1 MLFPDFSLIFWIHF
15 FQLWKKQTPTFEP
28 KMLTLLIILV
38 SLTLILVAIIKFD
51 IHPFLALFVGAII
64 YGLMMGM
71 EPELIIKSIS
81 EGFGGVLGS
90 VGLLILLGV
99 ILGTFLEKT
108 GGAMVIAEKVLR
120 WVGEK
125 SVNLSL
131 MLSSWILSIP
141 VFGDSTI
148 IMMNPIAKSLSAK
161 STLSYAATIVAV
173 SLGAMASHSLVP
185 PTPGPIATAG
195 ILGADLGQV
204 IFYGGLVSLITLIPL
219 LFFVQKWV
227 SKIPL
232 RPVIAANEKTIAK
245 SDRPSFFSSLLPVLI
260 PLTLIILASI
270 ANYPSKPLGEG
281 AFIKAIQFLGTPVI
295 ALLIG
300 AVLSFTLPKKFN
312 RKLLS
317 ASGWVGEAILLSAP
331 VILITGAG
339 AVFGKML
346 QNSGVGDLVTST
358 MSDANWGI
366 FLPFLIAFGLKTAQ
380 GSTTVAMIT
389 TASIVAPILGPLGLD
404 SEIMKVF
411 TCVAIGAGALGI
423 SHANDSGFWVVT
435 QLSGMTTKQGNLS
448 HSLGT
453 LIAGITAIMT
463 VYFLTLIVG

>member
-1 MLFPDFSLIFWIHF
+1 
-15 FQLWKKQTPTFEP
+15 
-28 KMLTLLIILV
+28 MLTLLIILIA
-38 SLTLILVAIIKFD
+38 LAIILIAIIKFD
-51 IHPFLALFVGAII
+51 IHPFLALFIGAIL
-64 YGLMMGM
+64 YGLMMRM
-71 EPELIIKSIS
+71 PSELILKSVS
-81 EGFGGVLGS
+81 EGFGGVMGS
-90 VGLLILLGV
+90 VGLLILLGI

-108 GGAMVIAEKVLR
+108 GGAMVIAEKVLK

-131 MLSSWILSIP
+131 MLSSWVLSIP

-148 IMMNPIAKSLSAK
+148 IMMNPIAKSLSSK
-161 STLSYAATIVAV
+161 SNLSYASTIIAV

-195 ILGADLGQV
+195 ILGADLGRV
-204 IFYGGLVSLITLIPL
+204 IFYGGIVSLLTLIPL
-219 LFFVQKWV
+219 QIFVQKWV

-232 RPVIAANEKTIAK
+232 RPQPIVEEDALAK
-245 SDRPSFFSSLLPVLI
+245 KQRPKFFSALLPVLV
-260 PLTLIILASI
+260 PLILIILASI
-270 ANYPSKPLGEG
+270 ANYPTQPFGNSELVQV
-281 AFIKAIQFLGTPVI
+281 IQFIGTPVI

-300 AVLSFTLPKKFN
+300 AILSFTLPKKFD

-317 ASGWVGEAILLSAP
+317 SSGWIGEAILLAAP

-346 QNSGVGDLVTST
+346 QNSGVGELVTSS

-366 FLPFLIAFGLKTAQ
+366 FLPFLIAFALKTAQ

-389 TASIVAPILGPLGLD
+389 TASIIAPILGPLGLD
-404 SEIMKVF
+404 SETMKVF
-411 TCVAIGAGALGI
+411 TTVAIGAGALAI

-435 QLSGMTTKQGNLS
+435 QLSGMSTKQGNLS

-453 LIAGITAIMT
+453 IIAGVTAI
-463 VYFLTLIVG
+463 VLIYILTLILG

>member
-1 MLFPDFSLIFWIHF
+1 MI
-15 FQLWKKQTPTFEP
+15 TF
-28 KMLTLLIILV
+28 LIILIA
-38 SLTLILVAIIKFD
+38 LALILTAIIKFD

-71 EPELIIKSIS
+71 TPDLIIKSIS
-81 EGFGGVLGS
+81 EGFGGVMGS

-108 GGAMVIAEKVLR
+108 GGAMVIAEKTLK

-131 MLSSWILSIP
+131 MLSGWLLSVP

-148 IMMNPIAKSLSAK
+148 IMLNPIAKSLSSK
-161 STLSYAATIVAV
+161 SGISYAATIVAV

-195 ILGADLGQV
+195 ILGADLGLV

-219 LFFVQKWV
+219 YIFVQKWV
-227 SKIPL
+227 TKIPL
-232 RPVIAANEKTIAK
+232 KPVLVADEKEIRK
-245 SDRPSFFSSLLPVLI
+245 EDRPKFISSLMPILI
-260 PLTLIILASI
+260 PLSLIIIASI
-270 ANYPSKPLGEG
+270 ADYPTLPLGEG
-281 AFIKAIQFLGTPVI
+281 KFIQTLQFLGTPVI

-300 AVLSFTLPKKFN
+300 AILSFTLPKKFD

-317 ASGWVGEAILLSAP
+317 SSGWIGESILLAAP

-339 AVFGKML
+339 SVFGKML
-346 QNSGVGDLVTST
+346 QNSGVGDLVTSS

-389 TASIVAPILGPLGLD
+389 TASIIAPILVPLGLD
-404 SEIMKVF
+404 SETMKVF
-411 TCVAIGAGALGI
+411 TTVAIGAGALAI

-435 QLSGMTTKQGNLS
+435 QLSGMTTKQGNMS
-448 HSLGT
+448 HSIGT
-453 LIAGITAIMT
+453 IIAGVTAISV
-463 VYFLTLIVG
+463 VYVLTLVVG

>member
-1 MLFPDFSLIFWIHF
+1 
-15 FQLWKKQTPTFEP
+15 
-28 KMLTLLIILV
+28 MLTLLIILAA
-38 SLTLILVAIIKFD
+38 LAMILIAIIKFD
-51 IHPFLALFVGAII
+51 IHPFLALFIGAIL

-71 EPELIIKSIS
+71 DTTLIVKSIS
-81 EGFGGVLGS
+81 EGFGGVMGS

-108 GGAMVIAEKVLR
+108 GGALVIAEKVLK

-131 MLSSWILSIP
+131 MLSSWVLSIP

-148 IMMNPIAKSLSAK
+148 IMMNPIAKSLASK
-161 STLSYAATIVAV
+161 SSLSYASTIIAV

-195 ILGADLGQV
+195 ILGADLGLV
-204 IFYGGLVSLITLIPL
+204 IFYGGLVSLLTLIPL
-219 LFFVQKWV
+219 LIFVQKV
-227 SKIPL
+227 VTKIPL
-232 RPVIAANEKTIAK
+232 KPAVIADEKTIPTA
-245 SDRPSFFSSLLPVLI
+245 DRPKFTSALLPILVPLI
-260 PLTLIILASI
+260 LIIVASI
-270 ANYPSKPLGEG
+270 ANYPTKPMGEG
-281 AFIKAIQFLGTPVI
+281 NFIKAIQFLGTPVI

-300 AVLSFTLPKKFN
+300 AVLSFTLPKKFD

-317 ASGWVGEAILLSAP
+317 SSGWIGEAILLSAP

-389 TASIVAPILGPLGLD
+389 TASIVAPMLGPLGLD
-404 SEIMKVF
+404 SEMMKVF

-435 QLSGMTTKQGNLS
+435 QLSGMTTKQGNKS

-453 LIAGITAIMT
+453 LIAGVTAILL
-463 VYFLTLIVG
+463 VFVLSLVVG

>member
-1 MLFPDFSLIFWIHF
+1 
-15 FQLWKKQTPTFEP
+15 
-28 KMLTLLIILV
+28 MLTLLIIGIALA
-38 SLTLILVAIIKFD
+38 LILIAIIKFD

-64 YGLMMGM
+64 YGLMMRM
-71 EPELIIKSIS
+71 SPDLIIKSIS
-81 EGFGGVLGS
+81 DGFGGVLGS

-108 GGAMVIAEKVLR
+108 GGAMVIAEKVLK

-131 MLSSWILSIP
+131 MLSGWILSIP

-148 IMMNPIAKSLSAK
+148 IMLNPIAKSLSTK
-161 STLSYAATIVAV
+161 SGISYAATIVAV

-204 IFYGGLVSLITLIPL
+204 IFYGGLVSLLTLIPL
-219 LFFVQKWV
+219 YIFVQKWV
-227 SKIPL
+227 TKIPL
-232 RPVIAANEKTIAK
+232 KPVLVANEKEIK
-245 SDRPSFFSSLLPVLI
+245 KEDRPKFISSLVPILV
-260 PLTLIILASI
+260 PLTLIIIASI
-270 ANYPSKPLGEG
+270 ANYPTKPLGESG
-281 AFIKAIQFLGTPVI
+281 LINVIQFLGTPVI

-300 AVLSFTLPKKFN
+300 AILSFTLPKKFD

-317 ASGWVGEAILLSAP
+317 SSGWIGEAILLAAP

-358 MSDANWGI
+358 MSDATWGI

-389 TASIVAPILGPLGLD
+389 TASIIAPILGPLGLD
-404 SEIMKVF
+404 SETMKVF
-411 TCVAIGAGALGI
+411 TTIAIGAGALGI

-435 QLSGMTTKQGNLS
+435 QLSGMSTKQGNLS

-453 LIAGITAIMT
+453 MIAGTTAIT
-463 VYFLTLIVG
+463 LVYILSLVVG

>member
-1 MLFPDFSLIFWIHF
+1 MF
-15 FQLWKKQTPTFEP
+15 
-28 KMLTLLIILV
+28 TLLIILAA
-38 SLTLILVAIIKFD
+38 LALILVAIIKFD

-71 EPELIIKSIS
+71 EPEVIVKSIS
-81 EGFGGVLGS
+81 EGFGGVMGS

-108 GGAMVIAEKVLR
+108 GGAMVIAEKVLN

-148 IMMNPIAKSLSAK
+148 IMMNPIAKSLSSR

-204 IFYGGLVSLITLIPL
+204 IFYGGIVSLITLIPL
-219 LFFVQKWV
+219 YIFVQKWV
-227 SKIPL
+227 TKIPL
-232 RPVIAANEKTIAK
+232 RPFIVADEKQLK
-245 SDRPSFFSSLLPVLI
+245 KEDRPSFTSSLLPILI

-281 AFIKAIQFLGTPVI
+281 ALIKVILFLGTPVI

-300 AVLSFTLPKKFN
+300 ALLSFTLPKKFD

-317 ASGWVGEAILLSAP
+317 SSGWIGESILLAAP

-346 QNSGVGDLVTST
+346 QNSGVGDLVTSS

-389 TASIVAPILGPLGLD
+389 TASIIAPIMGPLGLD
-404 SEIMKVF
+404 SETMKVF
-411 TCVAIGAGALGI
+411 TTVAIGAGALAI

-453 LIAGITAIMT
+453 VIAGVTSILV
-463 VYFLTLIVG
+463 VYVLSLVIG

>member
-1 MLFPDFSLIFWIHF
+1 
-15 FQLWKKQTPTFEP
+15 
-28 KMLTLLIILV
+28 MLTLLIILV
-38 SLTLILVAIIKFD
+38 ALALILLAIIKFD

-64 YGLMMGM
+64 YGLMMRM
-71 EPELIIKSIS
+71 PTDLIVKSIAD
-81 EGFGGVLGS
+81 GFGGVMGS

-99 ILGTFLEKT
+99 IMGTFLEKT
-108 GGAMVIAEKVLR
+108 GGAIVIADRILK
-120 WVGEK
+120 WIGEK
-125 SVNLSL
+125 SVNLSM
-131 MLSSWILSIP
+131 MLSGWILSIP

-161 STLSYAATIVAV
+161 SGISYAATIVAL
-173 SLGAMASHSLVP
+173 SLGAMASHALVP

-204 IFYGGLVSLITLIPL
+204 IFYGAFVSLFTLIPL
-219 LFFVQKWV
+219 YFFVNNFV
-227 SKIPL
+227 VKIPL
-232 RPVIAANEKTIAK
+232 EPQMIVGEKELVKKELPT
-245 SDRPSFFSSLLPVLI
+245 FFKSLLPVLV
-260 PLTLIILASI
+260 PLILIILASI
-270 ANYPSKPLGEG
+270 ANYPTKPLGESG
-281 AFIKAIQFLGTPVI
+281 LTKAIQFIGSPVI

-300 AVLSFTLPKKFN
+300 AILSFTLPKKFD

-317 ASGWVGEAILLSAP
+317 SSGWIGESILLAAP

-346 QNSGVGDLVTST
+346 QNSGVGDLVTSS

-366 FLPFLIAFGLKTAQ
+366 FLPFLIAFALKTAQ

-389 TASIVAPILGPLGLD
+389 TASIIAPILGPLGLD

-411 TCVAIGAGALGI
+411 TALAIGAGSLCI

-435 QLSGMTTKQGNLS
+435 QLSGMSIKQGNMS

-453 LIAGITAIMT
+453 LIAGTTAILMIF
-463 VYFLTLIVG
+463 VLSLVVG

>member
-1 MLFPDFSLIFWIHF
+1 MI
-15 FQLWKKQTPTFEP
+15 TF
-28 KMLTLLIILV
+28 LIILIALAMI
-38 SLTLILVAIIKFD
+38 LTAIIKFD
-51 IHPFLALFVGAII
+51 IHPFLALFIGAII

-71 EPELIIKSIS
+71 TPDLIIKSIS
-81 EGFGGVLGS
+81 EGFGGVMGS

-108 GGAMVIAEKVLR
+108 GGAMVIAEKTLK

-131 MLSSWILSIP
+131 MLSGWILSIP

-148 IMMNPIAKSLSAK
+148 IMLNPIAKSLSSK
-161 STLSYAATIVAV
+161 SGISYAATIVAV

-195 ILGADLGQV
+195 ILGADLGLV

-219 LFFVQKWV
+219 YIFVQKWV
-227 SKIPL
+227 TKIPL
-232 RPVIAANEKTIAK
+232 KPVLIANEKELK
-245 SDRPSFFSSLLPVLI
+245 KEDRPKFISSLIPILI
-260 PLTLIILASI
+260 PLTLIIIASI

-281 AFIKAIQFLGTPVI
+281 SLIQAIQFLGTPVI

-300 AVLSFTLPKKFN
+300 AILSFTLPKKFD

-317 ASGWVGEAILLSAP
+317 SSGWIGEAILLAAP

-389 TASIVAPILGPLGLD
+389 TASIIAPILGPLGLD
-404 SEIMKVF
+404 SETMKVF
-411 TCVAIGAGALGI
+411 TTVAIGAGALGI

-435 QLSGMTTKQGNLS
+435 QLSGMTTKQGNMS

-453 LIAGITAIMT
+453 IIAGGTAISV
-463 VYFLTLIVG
+463 VYVLTLVVG

>member
-1 MLFPDFSLIFWIHF
+1 
-15 FQLWKKQTPTFEP
+15 
-28 KMLTLLIILV
+28 MLTLLIILV
-38 SLTLILVAIIKFD
+38 ALALILIAIIKFD

-71 EPELIIKSIS
+71 SPDLIVKSIS
-81 EGFGGVLGS
+81 DGFGGVLGS

-108 GGAMVIAEKVLR
+108 GGAMVIAEKILK

-131 MLSSWILSIP
+131 MLSGWILSIP

-148 IMMNPIAKSLSAK
+148 IMLNPIAKSLSSK
-161 STLSYAATIVAV
+161 SGISYAATIVAV

-204 IFYGGLVSLITLIPL
+204 IFYGGLVSLLTLIPL
-219 LFFVQKWV
+219 YIFVQKWAT
-227 SKIPL
+227 KIPL
-232 RPVIAANEKTIAK
+232 KPVLVANEKELK
-245 SDRPSFFSSLLPVLI
+245 KEDRPKFISSLIPILV
-260 PLTLIILASI
+260 PLTLIIIASI

-281 AFIKAIQFLGTPVI
+281 SLIKAIQFLGTPVI

-300 AVLSFTLPKKFN
+300 AILSFTLPKKFD
-312 RKLLS
+312 RQLLS
-317 ASGWVGEAILLSAP
+317 SSGWVGEAILLAAP

-389 TASIVAPILGPLGLD
+389 TASIIAPILGPLGLD
-404 SEIMKVF
+404 SETMKVF
-411 TCVAIGAGALGI
+411 TTVAIGAGALGI

-435 QLSGMTTKQGNLS
+435 QLSGMSTKQGNLS
-448 HSLGT
+448 HSIGT
-453 LIAGITAIMT
+453 MIAGVTAIT
-463 VYFLTLIVG
+463 LVYILSLAVG

>member
-1 MLFPDFSLIFWIHF
+1 
-15 FQLWKKQTPTFEP
+15 
-28 KMLTLLIILV
+28 MLTLFIILAA
-38 SLTLILVAIIKFD
+38 LALILVAIIKFD

-71 EPELIIKSIS
+71 EPEVIVKSIS
-81 EGFGGVLGS
+81 EGFGGVMGS

-108 GGAMVIAEKVLR
+108 GGAMVIAEKVLK

-131 MLSSWILSIP
+131 MMSSWLLSVP

-148 IMMNPIAKSLSAK
+148 IMMNPIAKSLSSK
-161 STLSYAATIVAV
+161 SSISYAATIVAV

-204 IFYGGLVSLITLIPL
+204 IFYGGIVSLITLIPL
-219 LFFVQKWV
+219 YIFVQKWV
-227 SKIPL
+227 TKIPL
-232 RPVIAANEKTIAK
+232 RPFIVADEKQIK
-245 SDRPSFFSSLLPVLI
+245 KEDRPSFTASLLPILI

-281 AFIKAIQFLGTPVI
+281 ALIKLILFLGTPVI

-300 AVLSFTLPKKFN
+300 AVLSFTLPKKFD

-317 ASGWVGEAILLSAP
+317 STGWIGDSILLAAP

-346 QNSGVGDLVTST
+346 QNSGVGDLVTSS

-389 TASIVAPILGPLGLD
+389 TASIIAPIMGPLGLD
-404 SEIMKVF
+404 TEAMKVF
-411 TCVAIGAGALGI
+411 TTVAIGAGALAI

-453 LIAGITAIMT
+453 LIAGVTSIVT
-463 VYFLTLIVG
+463 VYLLSLLIA

>member
-1 MLFPDFSLIFWIHF
+1 
-15 FQLWKKQTPTFEP
+15 
-28 KMLTLLIILV
+28 MLTLLIILIA
-38 SLTLILVAIIKFD
+38 LAIILFAIIKFD
-51 IHPFLALFVGAII
+51 IHPFLALFVGAIL

-71 EPELIIKSIS
+71 SPDLIVKSIS

-108 GGAMVIAEKVLR
+108 GGAMVIAERVLR

-131 MLSSWILSIP
+131 MLSGWILSIP

-148 IMMNPIAKSLSAK
+148 IMLNPIAKSLSSK
-161 STLSYAATIVAV
+161 SGISYAATIVAV

-195 ILGADLGQV
+195 ILGADLGSV
-204 IFYGGLVSLITLIPL
+204 IFYGGFVSLMTLVPL
-219 LFFVQKWV
+219 YFFVNKWAI
-227 SKIPL
+227 KIPL
-232 RPVIAANEKTIAK
+232 EPKLAVDQKEISIKERPTL
-245 SDRPSFFSSLLPVLI
+245 FTSLIPILV

-270 ANYPSKPLGEG
+270 ANYPTKPFGENG
-281 AFIKAIQFLGTPVI
+281 LVISIQFLGTPVI
-295 ALLIG
+295 ALLLG
-300 AVLSFTLPKKFN
+300 ALLSFTLPKKFD

-317 ASGWVGEAILLSAP
+317 SSGWIGESILLAAP

-346 QNSGVGDLVTST
+346 QNSGIGELVTSN

-389 TASIVAPILGPLGLD
+389 TASIIAPILGPLGLD
-404 SEIMKVF
+404 SETMKVF
-411 TCVAIGAGALGI
+411 TTVAIGAGALGI

-435 QLSGMTTKQGNLS
+435 QLSGMSTKQGNLT

-453 LIAGITAIMT
+453 LTAGLTAIIL
-463 VYFLTLIVG
+463 VYVLTLLVA

>member
-1 MLFPDFSLIFWIHF
+1 
-15 FQLWKKQTPTFEP
+15 
-28 KMLTLLIILV
+28 MLTLFIILAA
-38 SLTLILVAIIKFD
+38 LALILVAIIKFD
-51 IHPFLALFVGAII
+51 IHPFLALFVGAIV

-71 EPELIIKSIS
+71 QPELIVKSIS
-81 EGFGGVLGS
+81 EGFGGVMGS

-108 GGAMVIAEKVLR
+108 GGAMVIAEKVLK

-148 IMMNPIAKSLSAK
+148 IMMNPIAKSLSAR

-204 IFYGGLVSLITLIPL
+204 IFYGGIVSLITLIPL
-219 LFFVQKWV
+219 YIFVQKWV
-227 SKIPL
+227 TKIPL
-232 RPVIAANEKTIAK
+232 RPVIVADEKQIK
-245 SDRPSFFSSLLPVLI
+245 KEDRPSFTASLLPILI

-281 AFIKAIQFLGTPVI
+281 GLIKLILFLGTPVI

-300 AVLSFTLPKKFN
+300 AILSFTLPKKFD

-317 ASGWVGEAILLSAP
+317 STGWIGDSILLAAP

-346 QNSGVGDLVTST
+346 QNSGVGDLVTSS

-389 TASIVAPILGPLGLD
+389 TASIIAPIMGPLGLD
-404 SEIMKVF
+404 TEAMKVF
-411 TCVAIGAGALGI
+411 TTVAIGAGALAI

-453 LIAGITAIMT
+453 LIAGVTAILT
-463 VYFLTLIVG
+463 VYVLSLVVA

>member
-1 MLFPDFSLIFWIHF
+1 
-15 FQLWKKQTPTFEP
+15 
-28 KMLTLLIILV
+28 MLTFLIILAA
-38 SLTLILVAIIKFD
+38 LAMILIAIIKFD
-51 IHPFLALFVGAII
+51 IHPFLALFVGAIL

-71 EPELIIKSIS
+71 DTDLIVKSIS
-81 EGFGGVLGS
+81 EGFGGVMGS

-108 GGAMVIAEKVLR
+108 GGALVIAEKVLK

-131 MLSSWILSIP
+131 MLSSWVLSIP

-148 IMMNPIAKSLSAK
+148 IMMNPIAKSLAAK
-161 STLSYAATIVAV
+161 SSLSYASTIIAV

-195 ILGADLGQV
+195 ILGADLGLV
-204 IFYGGLVSLITLIPL
+204 IFYGGLVSLLTLIPL
-219 LFFVQKWV
+219 LIFVQKV
-227 SKIPL
+227 VTKIPL
-232 RPVIAANEKTIAK
+232 KPAVMADEKTIPT
-245 SDRPSFFSSLLPVLI
+245 SDRPKFTAALLPILI
-260 PLTLIILASI
+260 PLILIIVAST
-270 ANYPSKPLGEG
+270 ANYPTKPMGEG
-281 AFIKAIQFLGTPVI
+281 NFIKAIQFLGTPVI

-300 AVLSFTLPKKFN
+300 AVLSFTLPKKFD

-317 ASGWVGEAILLSAP
+317 ASGWIGEAILLSAP

-389 TASIVAPILGPLGLD
+389 TASIIAPMLGPLGLD
-404 SEIMKVF
+404 SEMMKVF

-435 QLSGMTTKQGNLS
+435 QLSGMTTKQGNKS

-453 LIAGITAIMT
+453 LIAGVTAISL
-463 VYFLTLIVG
+463 VYVLSLVMG

>member
-1 MLFPDFSLIFWIHF
+1 
-15 FQLWKKQTPTFEP
+15 
-28 KMLTLLIILV
+28 MLTLLIILAA
-38 SLTLILVAIIKFD
+38 LALILISIIKFD
-51 IHPFLALFVGAII
+51 IHPFLALFLGAII

-71 EPELIIKSIS
+71 DTELILKSIS
-81 EGFGGVLGS
+81 EGFGGVMGS

-108 GGAMVIAEKVLR
+108 GGALVIAEKVLK

-131 MLSSWILSIP
+131 MLSSWVLSIP

-148 IMMNPIAKSLSAK
+148 IMMNPIAKSLASK
-161 STLSYAATIVAV
+161 SSLSYAATIVAV

-195 ILGADLGQV
+195 ILGADLGLV
-204 IFYGGLVSLITLIPL
+204 IFYGGLVSLLTLIPL
-219 LFFVQKWV
+219 LIFVQKAV
-227 SKIPL
+227 TKIPL
-232 RPVIAANEKTIAK
+232 KPKVVTDEKTVPLE
-245 SDRPSFFSSLLPVLI
+245 DRPKFGSALFPILI
-260 PLTLIILASI
+260 PLVLIILASI
-270 ANYPSKPLGEG
+270 ANYPTKPLGEG
-281 AFIKAIQFLGTPVI
+281 GIIKAIQFIGTPVI

-300 AVLSFTLPKKFN
+300 AILSFTLPKKFD

-317 ASGWVGEAILLSAP
+317 SSGWIGEAILLSAP

-389 TASIVAPILGPLGLD
+389 TASIVAPMLGPLGLD
-404 SEIMKVF
+404 SEMMKVF

-435 QLSGMTTKQGNLS
+435 QLSGMTTKQGNQS
-448 HSLGT
+448 HSMGT
-453 LIAGITAIMT
+453 LIAGITAICL
-463 VYFLTLIVG
+463 VYILSIFLG

>member
-1 MLFPDFSLIFWIHF
+1 MI
-15 FQLWKKQTPTFEP
+15 TF
-28 KMLTLLIILV
+28 LIILIALAMI
-38 SLTLILVAIIKFD
+38 LTAIIKFD
-51 IHPFLALFVGAII
+51 IHPFLALFIGAII

-71 EPELIIKSIS
+71 TPDLIIKSIS
-81 EGFGGVLGS
+81 EGFGGVMGS

-108 GGAMVIAEKVLR
+108 GGAMVIAEKTLK

-131 MLSSWILSIP
+131 MLSGWLLSVP

-148 IMMNPIAKSLSAK
+148 IMLNPIAKSLSSK
-161 STLSYAATIVAV
+161 SGISYAATIVAV

-195 ILGADLGQV
+195 ILGADLGLV

-219 LFFVQKWV
+219 YIFVQKWV
-227 SKIPL
+227 TKIPL
-232 RPVIAANEKTIAK
+232 KPVLMANEKEIRK
-245 SDRPSFFSSLLPVLI
+245 EDRPKFISSLMPILI
-260 PLTLIILASI
+260 PLTLIIIASI

-281 AFIKAIQFLGTPVI
+281 SFIKAVQFLGTPVI

-300 AVLSFTLPKKFN
+300 AILSFTLPKKFD

-317 ASGWVGEAILLSAP
+317 SSGWIGESILLAAP

-346 QNSGVGDLVTST
+346 QNSGVGDLVTSS

-389 TASIVAPILGPLGLD
+389 TASIIAPILGPLGLD
-404 SEIMKVF
+404 SETMKVL
-411 TCVAIGAGALGI
+411 TTVAIGAGALAI

-453 LIAGITAIMT
+453 IIAGVTAISV
-463 VYFLTLIVG
+463 VYVLTLVVG

>member
-1 MLFPDFSLIFWIHF
+1 
-15 FQLWKKQTPTFEP
+15 
-28 KMLTLLIILV
+28 MLTLLIILAA
-38 SLTLILVAIIKFD
+38 LALILVAIIKFD
-51 IHPFLALFVGAII
+51 IHPFLALFVGALV

-71 EPELIIKSIS
+71 PTELIIKSIS
-81 EGFGGVLGS
+81 EGFGGVMGS

-108 GGAMVIAEKVLR
+108 GGAMVIAEKVLK

-131 MLSSWILSIP
+131 MLSSWVLSIP

-148 IMMNPIAKSLSAK
+148 IMMNPIAKSLSSK

-185 PTPGPIATAG
+185 PTPGPIAAAG
-195 ILGADLGQV
+195 ILGADLGLV
-204 IFYGGLVSLITLIPL
+204 IFYGGIVSLVTLIPL
-219 LFFVQKWV
+219 YIFVQKWV
-227 SKIPL
+227 TKIPL
-232 RPVIAANEKTIAK
+232 RPVIVADEASINKA
-245 SDRPSFFSSLLPVLI
+245 DRPSFFSSLLPILI

-270 ANYPSKPLGEG
+270 AAYPSKPLGEG
-281 AFIKAIQFLGTPVI
+281 GFIKAIQFLGTPVI

-300 AVLSFTLPKKFN
+300 AILSFTLPKKFD

-317 ASGWVGEAILLSAP
+317 SSGWIGESILLAAP

-346 QNSGVGDLVTST
+346 QNSGVGDLVTSS

-389 TASIVAPILGPLGLD
+389 TASIIAPIMAPLGLE
-404 SEIMKVF
+404 SETMKVF
-411 TCVAIGAGALGI
+411 TTVAIGAGALAI

-453 LIAGITAIMT
+453 LIAGVTAILV
-463 VYFLTLIVG
+463 VYLLSLIVG